1 MAIPL
6 RGELTL
12 PASSPP
18 TQVSLDQSLEHIQ
31 GLLSQFVR
39 LSRPSA
45 VQTPHIIASQGS
57 LDDTAHDASATWTWT
72 AAEAASTES
81 ALFPFLIHLASAR
94 DDVESLNF
102 TIDAATNMGA
112 DSALGTTMESQQY
125 KNIAA
130 GIVNCLEGGSG
141 RAPLHVAALN
151 GSTRCALR
159 LLESGALVHLRDAL
173 GHTALYYVRAPL
185 ILSYLFL
192 TLRPSQAARQRH
204 EATVEVLVQAGA
216 NLGGLDFEGG
226 FVNLA
231 VKLASRMGDSM
242 ALRIWS
248 KAGITVPPA
257 REVHVPEDDSKFNS
271 P

>member
-6 RGELTL
+6 RGEMTL

-173 GHTALYYVRAPL
+173 GHTALYYVRAP
-185 ILSYLFL
+185 IVLSYLFL
-192 TLRPSQAARQRH
+192 TLRLS
-204 EATVEVLVQAGA
+204 
-216 NLGGLDFEGG
+216 
-226 FVNLA
+226 
-231 VKLASRMGDSM
+231 
-242 ALRIWS
+242 
-248 KAGITVPPA
+248 
-257 REVHVPEDDSKFNS
+257 
-271 P
+271 